1 MKRALWLILAALPLA
16 FAAAPS
22 KAPMSGKPAMHQ
34 VVTKVH
40 HKRAK
45 HHTARHKVLRHAK
58 HSTHKAAKPVK
69 KP

>member
-1 MKRALWLILAALPLA
+1 
-16 FAAAPS
+16 
-22 KAPMSGKPAMHQ
+22 MSGKPAMHQ